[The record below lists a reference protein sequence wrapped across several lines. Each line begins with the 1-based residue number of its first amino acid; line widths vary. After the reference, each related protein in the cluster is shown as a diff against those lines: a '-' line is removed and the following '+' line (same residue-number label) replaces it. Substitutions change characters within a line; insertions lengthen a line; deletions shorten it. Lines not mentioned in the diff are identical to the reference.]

1 MLNVISLICRDNLPV
16 TLSYVSKLTRSSIKI
31 DYYGYFWWL
40 KLLVKGRSGEASITF
55 DPDILGYMSKQKQL
69 QCVVYWPP
77 RNWHLMYVNW
87 VLWRQKDLWKNVGNS
102 WLLNFD
108 VITTLGWEMVNIL
121 KCLQAFGDNLKSP
134 PRLPLPFILS
144 VLTLLKHSA
153 PSHLGKHFL
162 RLRHFLIWHLRA
174 TCHKIYHTFSMNR

>member
-1 MLNVISLICRDNLPV
+1 
-16 TLSYVSKLTRSSIKI
+16 
-31 DYYGYFWWL
+31 
-40 KLLVKGRSGEASITF
+40 
-55 DPDILGYMSKQKQL
+55 MSKQKQL

-162 RLRHFLIWHLRA
+162 RLRHFFLFDISAQLAITRYITHFRWIGRIEFTWKYVWIQKFLCGFKCQQLLKVTFHFVSLTSLILSTLAVPAIH
-174 TCHKIYHTFSMNR
+174 